1 MTADSA
7 AATPEEIAAP
17 GAIAAPHQTPH
28 SSAPVAS
35 AAFPITAA
43 PLFWL
48 ALLLAMGLLVP
59 FVPVPSRGAAIF
71 GAVLLTVIY
80 VVAVVL
86 LAAHLTRL
94 RLPLRDTLWWF
105 ALALAAWGALQFG
118 ALPIVG
124 ELFGALRAEE
134 TQPETAQLLLAVTV
148 RTLADIALLSAAMLG
163 GSLVARLIKSPNMLG
178 PVCAIVA
185 LIDIWGVLFGG
196 IVSQLMDK
204 APQVAATAMASMPT
218 AGSAAPAS
226 RYVIPLPD
234 IGAGDYLFLG
244 LLFAALHG
252 NGMNWQ
258 GAVKLTVPLMI
269 GALLVV
275 SGVLQLALIL
285 VGGPAIPPAPAM
297 PGLLFIGLGVA
308 LPNLK
313 FFQFTREEKFALLY
327 AGVFVVVLTVAL
339 FFGVTNML
347 PKN

>member
-7 AATPEEIAAP
+7 AVPPEEFTAPSESKTPDEARPVAAP
-17 GAIAAPHQTPH
+17 
-28 SSAPVAS
+28 AS
-35 AAFPITAA
+35 NDSITAA

-48 ALLLAMGLLVP
+48 GLLLAMGLLVP
-59 FVPVPSRGAAIF
+59 FVPVPNQVAAIF

-94 RLPLRDTLWWF
+94 QLPLRDTLTW
-105 ALALAAWGALQFG
+105 LALTLVAWGALQFG

-124 ELFGALRAEE
+124 ELFGALRAEG
-134 TQPETAQLLLAVTV
+134 TQPETAQLLLAVTA

-185 LIDIWGVLFGG
+185 LIDVWGVLFGG
-196 IVSQLMDK
+196 IVSQLMEK
-204 APQVAATAMASMPT
+204 APQVASNAMASMPT

-226 RYVIPLPD
+226 RYIIPLPD

-252 NGMNWQ
+252 NDMNWR
-258 GAVKLTVPLMI
+258 GAIKLTVPLMI
-269 GALLVV
+269 GALL
-275 SGVLQLALIL
+275 GVAFG
-285 VGGPAIPPAPAM
+285 VPAM

-327 AGVFVVVLTVAL
+327 AGIFVVILTVAL
-339 FFGVTNML
+339 FFGVTSML